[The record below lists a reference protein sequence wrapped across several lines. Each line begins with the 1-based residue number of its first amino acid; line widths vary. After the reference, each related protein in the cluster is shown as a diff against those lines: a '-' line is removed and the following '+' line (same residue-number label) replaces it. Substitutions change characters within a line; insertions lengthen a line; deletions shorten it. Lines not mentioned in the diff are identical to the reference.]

1 VLDYSHRRND
11 GSVGMIPDSI
21 KRSFKTTNGRTVYDG
36 GGIDPDIKT
45 VAVETHP
52 VTLALYNKG
61 FIFDYGTQ
69 YVYKHPQVQN
79 AKSFSLSDEEYQQF
93 VNWMKGKNYT
103 YQSYLEYQ
111 FSEFENE
118 AKKERYYQDL
128 KNQLDQVRSKI
139 QDSKKNEL
147 MLHKDQIKMLLEK
160 DIVSRFQLEK
170 GNVEAGFKYD
180 TEIAKAIDVLHDQ
193 AEYKKILHLK

>member
-1 VLDYSHRRND
+1 
-11 GSVGMIPDSI
+11 
-21 KRSFKTTNGRTVYDG
+21 
-36 GGIDPDIKT
+36 
-45 VAVETHP
+45 
-52 VTLALYNKG
+52 
-61 FIFDYGTQ
+61 
-69 YVYKHPQVQN
+69 
-79 AKSFSLSDEEYQQF
+79 
-93 VNWMKGKNYT
+93 MKGKNYT

-128 KNQLDQVRSKI
+128 KSQLDQVRTKI

-147 MLHKDQIKMLLEK
+147 MLQKDQIKMLLEK

-180 TEIAKAIDVLHDQ
+180 TEIAKAIDVLHDP
-193 AEYKKILHLK
+193 AEYKKILHVK